1 MNIAFS
7 STSKS
12 FKTRVWFTRFLV
24 VGIFSCAVGY
34 MSLMVSITSFIR
46 ERQDVRDSIRKTQI
60 AISDLEVRY
69 FELAQSIDK
78 NIITD
83 LGFVNNTVPV
93 FAYTNPE
100 NATVAFLR

>member
-1 MNIAFS
+1 MKTQIS
-7 STSKS
+7 SISKS
-12 FKTRVWFTRFLV
+12 FKTRVWVTRFLI
-24 VGIFSCAVGY
+24 VGIFSCVVGY

-46 ERQDVRDSIRKTQI
+46 ERQEMRDTIRKTQI

-69 FELAQSIDK
+69 FEFAQSIDK
-78 NIITD
+78 NAIAE
-83 LGFVNNTVPV
+83 LGFVNNTVPI